1 MRDFGNVKKI
11 VVKVGTS
18 TVTYPTGK
26 LNLSRL
32 EKLARVLSDIKN
44 EGRDV
49 VLVTSGAVASGLGRL
64 GLTKNHKTT
73 QEKQALAAI
82 GQGILMQI
90 YEKLF
95 GEYGVVVA
103 QVLLTKDVVD
113 EEKKMLNVKNTFEY
127 LFKYGAIPIVNEND
141 VVAIEELEFGD
152 NDTLSA
158 YVATIIGA
166 DLLIILSDIDG
177 LYSCDPRI
185 DKRAELIKEV
195 FEIDSYIESIAGG
208 AGTLNSTGGMQ
219 TKIEAAK
226 IAMQHGI
233 PMVIANGENPSIVKE
248 ILEGKEIGTLFVNKN
263 TVFKISAKGQNKDE

>member
-1 MRDFGNVKKI
+1 MRDFGNVKKV

-26 LNLSRL
+26 LNLLRL

-158 YVATIIGA
+158 YVATIIDA

-185 DKRAELIKEV
+185 DKSAKLIKEV

-208 AGTLNSTGGMQ
+208 AGTVNSTGGMQ

-233 PMVIANGENPSIVKE
+233 PMVIANGENPSVVKE
-248 ILEGKEIGTLFVNKN
+248 ILEGKEIGTLFVSKN
-263 TVFKISAKGQNKDE
+263 TVSR

>member
-1 MRDFGNVKKI
+1 MRDFGNVKKV

-158 YVATIIGA
+158 YVATIIDA

-177 LYSCDPRI
+177 LYSCDPRL
-185 DKRAELIKEV
+185 DKNAQLIKEV

-208 AGTLNSTGGMQ
+208 AGTVNSTGGMQ

-248 ILEGKEIGTLFVNKN
+248 ILEGKEIGTLFVSKN
-263 TVFKISAKGQNKDE
+263 TISR

>member
-1 MRDFGNVKKI
+1 MRNFVNVKKI

-26 LNLSRL
+26 LNLARL
-32 EKLARVLSDIKN
+32 ERLARVLCDIKN

-64 GLTKNHKTT
+64 GLAKNHKTT

-95 GEYGVVVA
+95 GEYGVVAA

-113 EEKKMLNVKNTFEY
+113 EEKKMLNVKNTFEQ
-127 LFKYGAIPIVNEND
+127 LFKFGAIPVVNEND

-158 YVATIIGA
+158 YVATIIEA
-166 DLLIILSDIDG
+166 DLLVILSDING

-185 DKRAELIKEV
+185 DKNAELIEEV
-195 FEIDSYIESIAGG
+195 CEIDSYIENIAGG
-208 AGTLNSTGGMQ
+208 AGSANSTGGMQ

-226 IAMQHGI
+226 IAMQSNI
-233 PMVIANGENPSIVKE
+233 PMIIANGENPN
-248 ILEGKEIGTLFVNKN
+248 ILRDILDGKNVGTLF
-263 TVFKISAKGQNKDE
+263 ICKGILSKKELK

>member
-1 MRDFGNVKKI
+1 MRDFGNVKKV

-158 YVATIIGA
+158 YVATIIDA

-177 LYSCDPRI
+177 LYSCDPRL
-185 DKRAELIKEV
+185 DKNAQLIKEV

-208 AGTLNSTGGMQ
+208 AGTVNSTGGMQ

-233 PMVIANGENPSIVKE
+233 PMVIANGENPSVVKE
-248 ILEGKEIGTLFVNKN
+248 ILEGKEIGTLFVSKN
-263 TVFKISAKGQNKDE
+263 TVSR

>member
-1 MRDFGNVKKI
+1 MRDFGNVKKV

-26 LNLSRL
+26 LNLLRL

-64 GLTKNHKTT
+64 GLAKNHKTT

-113 EEKKMLNVKNTFEY
+113 EEKKMLNVKNTFEQ
-127 LFKYGAIPIVNEND
+127 LFKFGAIPIVNEND

-177 LYSCDPRI
+177 LYSCDPRLNK
-185 DKRAELIKEV
+185 DAELIREV
-195 FEIDSYIESIAGG
+195 YEIDSYIESIAGG
-208 AGTLNSTGGMQ
+208 AGSLNSTGGMQ

-226 IAMQHGI
+226 IAMQNKI
-233 PMVIANGENPSIVKE
+233 PMVIANGENPSVLRD
-248 ILEGKEIGTLFVNKN
+248 ILAGKDVGTLFICKELLS
-263 TVFKISAKGQNKDE
+263 KKE

>member
-1 MRDFGNVKKI
+1 MRDFGNVKKV

-158 YVATIIGA
+158 YVATIIDA

-177 LYSCDPRI
+177 LYSGDPRLCK
-185 DKRAELIKEV
+185 DVKLIKEV
-195 FEIDSYIESIAGG
+195 FEIDSYVESIAGG
-208 AGTLNSTGGMQ
+208 AGTVNSTGGMQ

-233 PMVIANGENPSIVKE
+233 PMVIANGENPSVVKE
-248 ILEGKEIGTLFVNKN
+248 ILEGKEIGTLFVSKN
-263 TVFKISAKGQNKDE
+263 TVSR

>member
-1 MRDFGNVKKI
+1 MRNFADVKKI

-64 GLTKNHKTT
+64 GLAKNHKTT

-158 YVATIIGA
+158 YVATIIDA
-166 DLLIILSDIDG
+166 DLLVILSDIDG
-177 LYSCDPRI
+177 LYTCDPRI
-185 DKRAELIKEV
+185 DSSAKLITEV

-208 AGTLNSTGGMQ
+208 AGTANSTGGMQ

-233 PMVIANGENPSIVKE
+233 PMVIANGEDPTVVKE
-248 ILEGKEIGTLFVNKN
+248 ILEGKEIGTLFISKN
-263 TVFKISAKGQNKDE
+263 AISK

>member
-1 MRDFGNVKKI
+1 MNFNNYINKL
-11 VVKVGTS
+11 VVKVGTN
-18 TVTYPTGK
+18 TITYKTGK

-32 EKLARVLSDIKN
+32 EKLVRVLADLKN
-44 EGRDV
+44 SGIDV
-49 VLVTSGAVASGLGRL
+49 VLVTSGAVASGLGKL

-95 GEYGVVVA
+95 GEYGVVVG

-113 EEKKMLNVKNTFEY
+113 EEKKKENVKNTFEN
-127 LFKYGAIPIVNEND
+127 LFKFGAIPIVNEND
-141 VVAIEELEFGD
+141 AVAIEELEFGD

-158 YVATIIGA
+158 YVAKIIGA

-177 LYSCDPRI
+177 LYTSDPRL
-185 DKRAELIKEV
+185 DSNAELIKEV
-195 FEIDSYIESIAGG
+195 NVIDQYIEKIAGG
-208 AGTLNSTGGMQ
+208 AGSINATGGMQ

-226 IAMQHGI
+226 IVFEQNI
-233 PMVIANGENPSIVKE
+233 PMVIANGEDPYVINM
-248 ILEGKEIGTLFVNKN
+248 ILKGEQIGTLFIK
-263 TVFKISAKGQNKDE
+263 K

>member
-1 MRDFGNVKKI
+1 MRDFGNVKKV

-158 YVATIIGA
+158 YVATIIDA

-177 LYSCDPRI
+177 LYSCDPRL
-185 DKRAELIKEV
+185 DKNAQLIKEV

-208 AGTLNSTGGMQ
+208 AGTVNSTGGMQ

-248 ILEGKEIGTLFVNKN
+248 ILEGKEIGTLFVSKN
-263 TVFKISAKGQNKDE
+263 TVSR

>member
-1 MRDFGNVKKI
+1 MRDFGNVKKV

-158 YVATIIGA
+158 YVATIIDA

-185 DKRAELIKEV
+185 DKSAELIKEV

-208 AGTLNSTGGMQ
+208 AGSVNSTGGMQ

-233 PMVIANGENPSIVKE
+233 PMVIANGENPTVVKE
-248 ILEGKEIGTLFVNKN
+248 ILEGKEIGTLFVSKN
-263 TVFKISAKGQNKDE
+263 TVSR

>member
-1 MRDFGNVKKI
+1 MPRCFLQRMLLMKK
-11 VVKVGTS
+11 
-18 TVTYPTGK
+18 
-26 LNLSRL
+26 
-32 EKLARVLSDIKN
+32 
-44 EGRDV
+44 
-49 VLVTSGAVASGLGRL
+49 
-64 GLTKNHKTT
+64 
-73 QEKQALAAI
+73 
-82 GQGILMQI
+82 
-90 YEKLF
+90 
-95 GEYGVVVA
+95 
-103 QVLLTKDVVD
+103 
-113 EEKKMLNVKNTFEY
+113 KKMLNVKNTFEY

-263 TVFKISAKGQNKDE
+263 TVSR

>member
-1 MRDFGNVKKI
+1 MRNFEDARKI

-18 TVTYPTGK
+18 TVTYPTCK

-32 EKLARVLSDIKN
+32 EKLARVLADIKN

-113 EEKKMLNVKNTFEY
+113 EEKRCSMSKTR
-127 LFKYGAIPIVNEND
+127 
-141 VVAIEELEFGD
+141 
-152 NDTLSA
+152 LSSF
-158 YVATIIGA
+158 
-166 DLLIILSDIDG
+166 LS
-177 LYSCDPRI
+177 L
-185 DKRAELIKEV
+185 
-195 FEIDSYIESIAGG
+195 
-208 AGTLNSTGGMQ
+208 
-219 TKIEAAK
+219 
-226 IAMQHGI
+226 
-233 PMVIANGENPSIVKE
+233 
-248 ILEGKEIGTLFVNKN
+248 
-263 TVFKISAKGQNKDE
+263 GQFRL